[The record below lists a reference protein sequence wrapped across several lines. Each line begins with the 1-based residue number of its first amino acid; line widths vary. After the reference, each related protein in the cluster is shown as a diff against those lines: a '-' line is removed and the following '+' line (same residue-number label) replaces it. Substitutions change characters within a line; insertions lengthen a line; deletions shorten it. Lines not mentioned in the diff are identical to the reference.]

1 MIALRV
7 IKIQECS
14 LLLQILKS
22 VYIQPRFIEPLYN
35 EVLGITNDILQPGFL
50 KCMEQDLDITNQFP

>member
-1 MIALRV
+1 MIALGV

-22 VYIQPRFIEPLYN
+22 VYIQPRFSEPLYK
-35 EVLGITNDILQPGFL
+35 EVLGMTNDILQPGSV
-50 KCMEQDLDITNQFP
+50 